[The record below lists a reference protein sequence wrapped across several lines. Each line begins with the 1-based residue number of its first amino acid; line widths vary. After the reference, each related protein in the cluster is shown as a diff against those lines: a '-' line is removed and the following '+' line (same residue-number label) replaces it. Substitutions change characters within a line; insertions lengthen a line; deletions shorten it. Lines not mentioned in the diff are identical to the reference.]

1 MKRRIVPFTSI
12 EILCLA
18 EASRKTALKAWH
30 TCGGQSLKKPSV
42 FSRPSS
48 MTKYIAAS
56 DNLPPYILIN
66 AVLKYSPYVYSYVY
80 QINSII

>member
-1 MKRRIVPFTSI
+1 MKRRIVQFTSI
-12 EILCLA
+12 EVLCLA
-18 EASRKTALKAWH
+18 EASGKTALKAWH
-30 TCGGQSLKKPSV
+30 TCGGQRRKKPSV

-56 DNLPPYILIN
+56 DNLSPYILLS

-80 QINSII
+80 QTNSII